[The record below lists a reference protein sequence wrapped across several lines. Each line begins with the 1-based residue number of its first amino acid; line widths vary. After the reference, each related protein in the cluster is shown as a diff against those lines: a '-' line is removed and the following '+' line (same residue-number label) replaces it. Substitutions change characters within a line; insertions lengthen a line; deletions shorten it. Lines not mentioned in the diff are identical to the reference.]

1 MFQLKVLDQDL
12 AVAKIKRSRARVNSL
27 TPNIILQGSKEKTL
41 GRNGLTKCFHIR
53 RSVYLATLLSSKLFE
68 SYKSQLQSNFSQ
80 GNVKKIEIY
89 VLAWRVLAKLFSHS
103 FFVKVNFLILLNW
116 GDFFSLSFL
125 FCIVNFC
132 CFLHLFNWISCCYNQ
147 LDLCRVRFISL
158 WF

>member
-89 VLAWRVLAKLFSHS
+89 VLA
-103 FFVKVNFLILLNW
+103 
-116 GDFFSLSFL
+116 
-125 FCIVNFC
+125 
-132 CFLHLFNWISCCYNQ
+132 
-147 LDLCRVRFISL
+147 
-158 WF
+158 